1 MTAPGLSTENQK
13 LSRETI
19 KERIQEAK
27 AAVGGSVL
35 ENLKGGV
42 YKFMDTASR
51 TYLAAQKGGAE
62 AIASL
67 KDTKGNP
74 LWSVD
79 EVAEIAGTF
88 LQLGGAEP
96 AGAADKGITTAVDK
110 GITTA
115 VDKGITTAVDKGTT
129 TAVDKGTTTAAKP
142 KYQTTPTVQ
151 PAQPLDPQSVSLDRA
166 YHSIQDY
173 LKQLDERNRALS
185 QELGPIALIK
195 DRTTDYMIGPF
206 PPYMPVALPVSPRL
220 VLPIINTFLETL
232 RLLATFGPLESD
244 FLRMLFSAA
253 TAVLEVARGEW
264 RNGVLSALGVFGPW
278 YVYAGT
284 IGKVF
289 RLVYGFVAPD
299 IQDALEENM
308 FMAAKSLL
316 VGPWLWL
323 FSLTAPAFIRD
334 QMTKLTDTLK
344 KQVDNF
350 NGIVTDLESAA
361 QAKAAPLGLRLDF
374 NRLDPALVP
383 SFDDIQQIQ
392 RLLRAPEVQCLD
404 ATQAALAPLAK
415 QAAFRVILELLGIV
429 VDPALLEKKC
439 RGQPRTLKNVLESA
453 ASYSITA
460 QKGGKRTTRR
470 RAKKQSL

>member
-1 MTAPGLSTENQK
+1 MTASG

-35 ENLKGGV
+35 ENLRGGV

-62 AIASL
+62 AIAGL
-67 KDTKGNP
+67 KYENGKPVWTE
-74 LWSVD
+74 D
-79 EVAEIAGTF
+79 EVKQIAGAFPQTDSVKV
-88 LQLGGAEP
+88 GGAES
-96 AGAADKGITTAVDK
+96 GAVANA
-110 GITTA
+110 
-115 VDKGITTAVDKGTT
+115 
-129 TAVDKGTTTAAKP
+129 
-142 KYQTTPTVQ
+142 KYQTTPIVQ
-151 PAQPLDPQSVSLDRA
+151 PAQPLDPQSISIDRA

-185 QELGPIALIK
+185 AELGPIALIK
-195 DRTTDYMIGPF
+195 DRTTDYMIGPVQ
-206 PPYMPVALPVSPRL
+206 PYMPVGIPVSPRL
-220 VLPIINTFLETL
+220 VLPILNTFLETL
-232 RLLATFGPLESD
+232 RLMATFGPLESD

-264 RNGVLSALGVFGPW
+264 RNGVLSALGVLSPMM
-278 YVYAGT
+278 VYAGT

-289 RLVYGFVAPD
+289 RLVYGFIAPD

-308 FMAAKSLL
+308 FEAAKSLL

-334 QMTKLTDTLK
+334 QMAKLTETLK
-344 KQVDNF
+344 TQVENF
-350 NGIVTDLESAA
+350 NGVIGDLESAA
-361 QAKAAPLGLRLDF
+361 QAQAAPLGLSVDF
-374 NRLDPALVP
+374 KRLDPALVP

-404 ATQAALAPLAK
+404 TTQAALAPLAK
-415 QAAFRVILELLGIV
+415 QAAFRVILELLGVV
-429 VDPALLEKKC
+429 VDPALLEEKC
-439 RGQPRTLKNVLESA
+439 RGRPRTLKAVVESA
-453 ASYSITA
+453 ASPSISA
-460 QKGGKRTTRR
+460 KADKQAGGRKRHTRR

>member
-13 LSRETI
+13 LSRDTI

-27 AAVGGSVL
+27 VAVGGSVL
-35 ENLKGGV
+35 ENLRGGV

-62 AIASL
+62 AVANL
-67 KDTKGNP
+67 KDTKGAP
-74 LWSVD
+74 LWSAD
-79 EVAEIAGTF
+79 EVAQITGFF
-88 LQLGGAEP
+88 LQAGGAIP
-96 AGAADKGITTAVDK
+96 ATPASPAVPAAGSDAPR
-110 GITTA
+110 
-115 VDKGITTAVDKGTT
+115 
-129 TAVDKGTTTAAKP
+129 AANP
-142 KYQTTPTVQ
+142 KYQTIPTVQ
-151 PAQPLDPQSVSLDRA
+151 PAKPLDPQSISIDRT

-195 DRTTDYMIGPF
+195 DRATDYMIGPVQ
-206 PPYMPVALPVSPRL
+206 PYMPVGIPVSPRL
-220 VLPIINTFLETL
+220 VLPILNTFLETL
-232 RLLATFGPLESD
+232 RLMATFGPLEND

-299 IQDALEENM
+299 IQDGLEEHM
-308 FMAAKSLL
+308 FEAAKSLL

-334 QMTKLTDTLK
+334 QMTKLTETLRT
-344 KQVDNF
+344 QVENF
-350 NGIVTDLESAA
+350 NGVVADLESAA
-361 QAKAAPLGLRLDF
+361 QTQAAPLGLRVDF
-374 NRLDPALVP
+374 KRLDPALVP

-415 QAAFRVILELLGIV
+415 QAAFRVILELLGVV

-439 RGQPRTLKNVLESA
+439 VGRPRTLKKVVESA
-453 ASYSITA
+453 AIPSISK
-460 QKGGKRTTRR
+460 QIGGQRKRTTRR
-470 RAKKQSL
+470 RAKKN

>member
-1 MTAPGLSTENQK
+1 MTALGLSTENQK

-51 TYLAAQKGGAE
+51 TYLAAQKGGVE

-79 EVAEIAGTF
+79 EVAEIAGAF

-96 AGAADKGITTAVDK
+96 AGAADKGTTTA
-110 GITTA
+110 A
-115 VDKGITTAVDKGTT
+115 DKGTT
-129 TAVDKGTTTAAKP
+129 TADNP

-151 PAQPLDPQSVSLDRA
+151 PAQPLDPQSVSIDRA

-185 QELGPIALIK
+185 AELGPIALIK
-195 DRTTDYMIGPF
+195 DRTTDYMIGPVQ
-206 PPYMPVALPVSPRL
+206 PYMPVGIPVSPRL

-232 RLLATFGPLESD
+232 RLMATFGPLESD

-264 RNGVLSALGVFGPW
+264 RNGVLSALGILSPTM
-278 YVYAGT
+278 VYAGT

-299 IQDALEENM
+299 IQDGLEEHM
-308 FMAAKSLL
+308 FEAAKSLL

-334 QMTKLTDTLK
+334 QMTKLTETLK
-344 KQVDNF
+344 KQVKNF
-350 NGIVTDLESAA
+350 NGIVAELESAA
-361 QAKAAPLGLRLDF
+361 QAKAAPFGLRVDF
-374 NRLDPALVP
+374 KRLDPALVP

-439 RGQPRTLKNVLESA
+439 RGRPRTLKKVLESV
-453 ASYSITA
+453 ASPSVSKQA
-460 QKGGKRTTRR
+460 GGRKRTTRR

>member
-1 MTAPGLSTENQK
+1 MTAPG

-19 KERIQEAK
+19 KERIREAQE
-27 AAVGGSVL
+27 AVGGSVL
-35 ENLKGGV
+35 ENLRGGV

-51 TYLAAQKGGAE
+51 TYLAAQKGGAD

-67 KDTKGNP
+67 KDARGKPVWTRQ
-74 LWSVD
+74 
-79 EVAEIAGTF
+79 EAEQIAGAFSQT
-88 LQLGGAEP
+88 GGAD
-96 AGAADKGITTAVDK
+96 AADKG
-110 GITTA
+110 
-115 VDKGITTAVDKGTT
+115 
-129 TAVDKGTTTAAKP
+129 AADAPKP

-151 PAQPLDPQSVSLDRA
+151 PAQPLDPQSISIDRA

-220 VLPIINTFLETL
+220 VLPILNTFLETL

-299 IQDALEENM
+299 IQDGLEEHM
-308 FMAAKSLL
+308 FEAAKSLL

-334 QMTKLTDTLK
+334 QMAKLTETLK
-344 KQVDNF
+344 KQVENF
-350 NGIVTDLESAA
+350 NGIVADLESAA
-361 QAKAAPLGLRLDF
+361 QAQAAPLGLRVDF
-374 NRLDPALVP
+374 KRLDPALVP

-415 QAAFRVILELLGIV
+415 QAAFRVILELLGVTI
-429 VDPALLEKKC
+429 DTALLEEKC
-439 RGQPRTLKNVLESA
+439 RGRPRTLKNVMESA
-453 ASYSITA
+453 AIPSITT
-460 QKGGKRTTRR
+460 QKGGKRHTRR
-470 RAKKQSL
+470 RQKKQSL

>member
-27 AAVGGSVL
+27 AAVSGSVL
-35 ENLKGGV
+35 ENLRGGV

-62 AIASL
+62 AIACL
-67 KDTKGNP
+67 KYENGKPIWTK
-74 LWSVD
+74 
-79 EVAEIAGTF
+79 EEAAQIAGAFPQTDSVKV
-88 LQLGGAEP
+88 GGAETDAAAP
-96 AGAADKGITTAVDK
+96 AVAANQGAN
-110 GITTA
+110 
-115 VDKGITTAVDKGTT
+115 
-129 TAVDKGTTTAAKP
+129 AKP

-151 PAQPLDPQSVSLDRA
+151 PAQPLDPQTISLDRG

-185 QELGPIALIK
+185 AELGPIALIK
-195 DRTTDYMIGPF
+195 DRTTDYMIGPVQ
-206 PPYMPVALPVSPRL
+206 PYMPVGIPVSPRL

-232 RLLATFGPLESD
+232 RLMATFGPLEND

-299 IQDALEENM
+299 IQDGLEEHM
-308 FMAAKSLL
+308 FEAAKSLL

-334 QMTKLTDTLK
+334 QMTKLTETLK
-344 KQVDNF
+344 TQVENF
-350 NGIVTDLESAA
+350 NGVVADLESAA
-361 QAKAAPLGLRLDF
+361 QAQAAPLGLRVDF
-374 NRLDPALVP
+374 KRLDPALVP

-415 QAAFRVILELLGIV
+415 QAAFRVILELLGV
-429 VDPALLEKKC
+429 TVDPALLEKKC
-439 RGQPRTLKNVLESA
+439 SGRPRTLKAVVESA
-453 ASYSITA
+453 ALPSISQT
-460 QKGGKRTTRR
+460 GGKKRTTRR
-470 RAKKQSL
+470 RAKKN

>member
-1 MTAPGLSTENQK
+1 MTASG

-35 ENLKGGV
+35 ENLRGGV

-51 TYLAAQKGGAE
+51 TYLAAQKGGAG
-62 AIASL
+62 AIAGL
-67 KDTKGNP
+67 KYENGKPVWTE
-74 LWSVD
+74 D
-79 EVAEIAGTF
+79 EAKQIAGAF
-88 LQLGGAEP
+88 SQKGGAEESANATP
-96 AGAADKGITTAVDK
+96 GTALGAADTAN
-110 GITTA
+110 A
-115 VDKGITTAVDKGTT
+115 
-129 TAVDKGTTTAAKP
+129 
-142 KYQTTPTVQ
+142 KYQTTPIVQ
-151 PAQPLDPQSVSLDRA
+151 PAQPLDPQAISIDRA

-185 QELGPIALIK
+185 AELGPIALIK
-195 DRTTDYMIGPF
+195 DRTTDYMIGPVQ
-206 PPYMPVALPVSPRL
+206 PYMPVGIPVSPRL
-220 VLPIINTFLETL
+220 VLPILNTFLETL

-264 RNGVLSALGVFGPW
+264 RNGVLSALGILSPMM
-278 YVYAGT
+278 VYAGT

-308 FMAAKSLL
+308 FEAAKSLL

-334 QMTKLTDTLK
+334 QMAKLTETLK
-344 KQVDNF
+344 TQVENF
-350 NGIVTDLESAA
+350 NSIINELESAA
-361 QAKAAPLGLRLDF
+361 QAQAAPLGLSVDF
-374 NRLDPALVP
+374 KRLDPALVP

-404 ATQAALAPLAK
+404 TTQAALAPLAK
-415 QAAFRVILELLGIV
+415 QAAFRVILELLGVI
-429 VDPALLEKKC
+429 VDPALLEEKC
-439 RGQPRTLKNVLESA
+439 RGRPRTLKAVVESA
-453 ASYSITA
+453 ASPSISA
-460 QKGGKRTTRR
+460 KADKQAGGRKRHTRR